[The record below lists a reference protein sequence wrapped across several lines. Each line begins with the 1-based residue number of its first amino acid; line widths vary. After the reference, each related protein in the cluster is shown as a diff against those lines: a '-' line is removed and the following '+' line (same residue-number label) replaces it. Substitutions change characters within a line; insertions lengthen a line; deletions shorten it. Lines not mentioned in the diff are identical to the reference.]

1 MAETHDKNPR
11 QKNTKKSSRVPQF
24 YTAMPKNR
32 SGPKKTLA
40 SKAYGTDNI
49 GPLKFS

>member
-1 MAETHDKNPR
+1 MIKIPDRKILKNH
-11 QKNTKKSSRVPQF
+11 QEFHSFIPQCLR
-24 YTAMPKNR
+24 T
-32 SGPKKTLA
+32 GPDLKKTLA